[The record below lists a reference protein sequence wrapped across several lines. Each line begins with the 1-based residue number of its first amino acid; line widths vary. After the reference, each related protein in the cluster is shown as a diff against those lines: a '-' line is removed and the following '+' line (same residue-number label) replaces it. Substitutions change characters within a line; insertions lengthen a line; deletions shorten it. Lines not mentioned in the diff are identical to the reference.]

1 VHSSLE
7 DSKNVAA
14 ATESAEN
21 QAAQQEATP
30 SSTQE
35 TAPPA
40 AEAAGAETEEQ
51 PVDTA
56 AAAANSEAPAS
67 GDSSDTKSASEA
79 PNLSP
84 DMRKFL
90 SFAGN
95 YFQLINFLNCGIKL
109 IFHNKWKLT
118 LCVCLQKCIAPC

>member
-1 VHSSLE
+1 MVKKLTLKICFQPAVEAFFYVHSSLE

-14 ATESAEN
+14 ATEVAEN

-30 SSTQE
+30 TSTQE
-35 TAPPA
+35 AAPPA
-40 AEAAGAETEEQ
+40 EATGAETEEAAE
-51 PVDTA
+51 TA
-56 AAAANSEAPAS
+56 ASTDTTLETPAS

-95 YFQLINFLNCGIKL
+95 YFKL
-109 IFHNKWKLT
+109 VRF
-118 LCVCLQKCIAPC
+118 

>member
-1 VHSSLE
+1 MSVKNKFNVKIFQPAVEAFFYVHSSLE

-40 AEAAGAETEEQ
+40 EATGAETEEAAE
-51 PVDTA
+51 TA
-56 AAAANSEAPAS
+56 ASTATSQINAA
-67 GDSSDTKSASEA
+67 GDASDTKSASEA

-84 DMRKFL
+84 DMRKFI

-95 YFQLINFLNCGIKL
+95 
-109 IFHNKWKLT
+109 
-118 LCVCLQKCIAPC
+118 